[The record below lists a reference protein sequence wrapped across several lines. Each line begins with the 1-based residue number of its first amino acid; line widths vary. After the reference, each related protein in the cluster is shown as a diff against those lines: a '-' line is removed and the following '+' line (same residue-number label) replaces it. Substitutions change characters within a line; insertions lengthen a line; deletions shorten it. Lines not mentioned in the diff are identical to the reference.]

1 MTVAVRHLTRIDDL
15 TATELL
21 EVLDRSESDFSTTT
35 LTLDGHALGVALI
48 FEKPSLRTRNACE
61 IAVVQLGGHPLSIF
75 DAEIQLGR
83 RESVADVTR
92 VLAGYHRVLAARVY
106 EHDKVEQMAAA
117 SPVPV
122 INLLSDDE
130 HPVQALADL
139 LTLRQEMGSLGGRTL
154 AWVGDFSNV
163 ARSLCLGSVM
173 LGMSVRIACPPG
185 YGPSRA
191 DLDRL
196 ALRAADGAS
205 VEVLTRPD
213 DAVKGA
219 DAVSTDAWYSM
230 GQEAEK
236 AQRARAFEGF
246 QVTAAL
252 MEQALPGA
260 VFLHCLPAHRGE
272 EVTDDVIEGPAS
284 RVFPQAHNRMHTFRG
299 LLRWLCERDGA

>member
-1 MTVAVRHLTRIDDL
+1 MAAVRHLLRIDDL
-15 TATELL
+15 SPAELV
-21 EVLDRSESDFSTTT
+21 EVLDRSESTFSTTT
-35 LTLDGHALGVALI
+35 LTEDGHPLGVALI

-61 IAVVQLGGHPLSIF
+61 MAVVQLGGHPVSIF

-92 VLAGYHRVLAARVY
+92 VLAGYYAVLAARVF

-117 SPVPV
+117 APVPV
-122 INLLSDDE
+122 VNLLSDDE

-139 LTLRQEMGSLGGRTL
+139 LTLRQELGGLTGRTL

-163 ARSLCLGSVM
+163 ARSLCVGAVM
-173 LGMSVRIACPPG
+173 LGMNVRIGCPTG
-185 YGPSRA
+185 YGPA
-191 DLDRL
+191 PVDLDRL
-196 ALRAADGAS
+196 AARARDGAT
-205 VEVLTRPD
+205 VESLTRPE

-236 AQRARAFEGF
+236 AQRARSFEGY
-246 QVTAAL
+246 QVTAEL
-252 MEQALPGA
+252 MDHALPGA

-272 EVTDDVIEGPAS
+272 EVSDAVMDGPAS

-299 LLRWLCERDGA
+299 LLRWLCD